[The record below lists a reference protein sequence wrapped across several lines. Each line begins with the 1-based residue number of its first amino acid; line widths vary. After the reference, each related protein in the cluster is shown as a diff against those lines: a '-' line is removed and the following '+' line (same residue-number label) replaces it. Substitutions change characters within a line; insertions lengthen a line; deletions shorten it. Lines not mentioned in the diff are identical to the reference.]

1 MPILTLHEL
10 THRKKAVR
18 KRRANVFRGV
28 HEKESDAFT
37 WEGAKGLAGGD
48 ENIVKLESY
57 IELLEKGLSTF
68 TIEKEW
74 KITLI

>member
-1 MPILTLHEL
+1 
-10 THRKKAVR
+10 
-18 KRRANVFRGV
+18 
-28 HEKESDAFT
+28 
-37 WEGAKGLAGGD
+37 
-48 ENIVKLESY
+48 VKLESY